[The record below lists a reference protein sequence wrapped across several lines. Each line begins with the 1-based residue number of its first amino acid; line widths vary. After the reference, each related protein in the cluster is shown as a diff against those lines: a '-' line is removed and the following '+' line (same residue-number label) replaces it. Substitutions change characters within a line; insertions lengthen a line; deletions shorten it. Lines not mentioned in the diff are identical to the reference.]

1 MKLKD
6 KCTLGVRS
14 FGFNLFRSLK
24 DIEVPD
30 PAPRRSVDEMLFNPD
45 MDKSL
50 FDQVFS
56 VDPDS
61 KLPVGD
67 LAMFVNENTHPDIK
81 RFIELNL
88 LKPYDV
94 NADSSGDF
102 SSLSDDDIIEFT
114 RGVDESVV
122 SYRDRIFNVIRNERV
137 NVQKPASET

>member
-1 MKLKD
+1 MRLQD
-6 KCTLGVRS
+6 KCTLGARS
-14 FGFNLFRSLK
+14 FGFNLFRSLR
-24 DIEVPD
+24 DIEVSD
-30 PAPRRSVDEMLFNPD
+30 PSPRRSVDELMFNPG

-50 FDQVFS
+50 FDEVFS

-94 NADSSGDF
+94 KSDSSGDF
-102 SSLSDDDIIEFT
+102 SSLSDDDIVEFT
-114 RGVDESVV
+114 RGVDESII
-122 SYRDRIFNVIRNERV
+122 SYRDRILNVIRNERV
-137 NVQKPASET
+137 NVQKSASEA